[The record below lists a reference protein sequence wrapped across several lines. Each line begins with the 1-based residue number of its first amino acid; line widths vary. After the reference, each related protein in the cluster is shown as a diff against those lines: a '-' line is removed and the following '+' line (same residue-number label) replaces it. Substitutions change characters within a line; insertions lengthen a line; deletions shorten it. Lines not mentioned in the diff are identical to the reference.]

1 MPPQTNL
8 EQSID
13 IIQNRLSA
21 VVLSYMQTAGKRLK
35 DISEIEDLQTY
46 LYSAEF
52 LDDTGKDLRKVQ
64 RELNKTHKQNLHDIN
79 SLFKTVTAEA
89 YSTGKEMAERKDT
102 RLSPLASYRQEASP
116 LLRQVVRD
124 YDTMSRSTTLNS
136 DYKKT
141 IRQYVNRLTMGG
153 EDNAPTAMRKAIR
166 ELTAQGISTID
177 YQSGRSMRMDTA
189 VRRDLM
195 GEFTQIVQNIQNKVG
210 QEIGA
215 DGWEIS
221 AHEHAAIDHIDIQGH
236 TFTNAE
242 FEKLQN
248 GEDAEDIEGNV
259 YQTDRPIGMWNC
271 RHLFFPVLI
280 GISEPSFTNEQLEA
294 MQDRNEDGIDF
305 DGKHYTLYE
314 AEQQQRQLET
324 AMRRER
330 ENLNLYKEVR
340 ETSPQAEHDYQKS
353 KARLAELR
361 NEYKELGAALE
372 PKAIRMKLERAS
384 VPRGSTGGKSFT
396 VNIGST
402 DGKSTD
408 LSGTPNISS
417 GLPASVEKS
426 LGITRGNPIDIET
439 AYKGANPNYGDP
451 DYRFNC
457 QRCVPAYEL
466 RRRGYDVE
474 ALGSTVR
481 THTGDQIIGGFEC
494 FEGSVVT
501 GRQNLYGDGTKLT
514 KASLNQQL
522 NDLPDGARGGILI
535 AYNKSNNGHVFA
547 FEKVDGVV
555 KFYDPQKGQE
565 ASGTLE
571 QAGRGQYAYYRM
583 DNLPL
588 STKIDWTHVVRGRK

>member
-13 IIQNRLSA
+13 VIQNRLSA

-64 RELNKTHKQNLHDIN
+64 RELNKTHRENLSNLN

-89 YSTGKEMAERKDT
+89 YTSGQEMAERKDT

-141 IRQYVNRLTMGG
+141 IRQYVSRLTMGD

-177 YQSGRSMRMDTA
+177 YQSGRSVRMDSA
-189 VRRDLM
+189 VRNSLM
-195 GEFTQIVQNIQNKVG
+195 TEYTNIVQGIQNKIG

-221 AHEHAAIDHIDIQGH
+221 AHEHSALDHIDIQGR

-294 MQDRNEDGIDF
+294 MQERNEEGIDF
-305 DGKHYTLYE
+305 DGNHYTLYE

-324 AMRRER
+324 AMRHER
-330 ENLNLYKEVR
+330 ENLNLLKEVR
-340 ETSPQAEHDYQKS
+340 ETDPRLEHDYQKS

-372 PKAIRMKLERAS
+372 PKAIRMKWDRS
-384 VPRGSTGGKSFT
+384 YIPRGSTGGQTYQPPTPPPSFQ
-396 VNIGST
+396 VVS
-402 DGKSTD
+402 DEMRDKLQAQSD
-408 LSGTPNISS
+408 SLYSGFTRAESWSISS
-417 GLPASVEKS
+417 YSNVGYLNINDSLFSGNMKTPQIADDIKDIDGIMNKS
-426 LGITRGNPIDIET
+426 IV
-439 AYKGANPNYGDP
+439 
-451 DYRFNC
+451 
-457 QRCVPAYEL
+457 Q
-466 RRRGYDVE
+466 
-474 ALGSTVR
+474 
-481 THTGDQIIGGFEC
+481 
-494 FEGSVVT
+494 
-501 GRQNLYGDGTKLT
+501 
-514 KASLNQQL
+514 
-522 NDLPDGARGGILI
+522 NDLVTFRGTS
-535 AYNKSNNGHVFA
+535 AEYFKDWN
-547 FEKVDGVV
+547 VDGVHEYKSFMSTSISKEV
-555 KFYDPQKGQE
+555 VEKDFLTNYTNKMLIEVMVPKGTKGLYLGTNSECDWEQE
-565 ASGTLE
+565 LLLNRGMKYKVLE
-571 QAGRGQYAYYRM
+571 KTANYMKLLVQ
-583 DNLPL
+583 
-588 STKIDWTHVVRGRK
+588 